1 MARHRIPQ
9 VIDDTLILLD
19 DANASLPSILVGSAG
34 WYAWLNDAATRSFAY
49 HSASGTLTARRER
62 QHGHSY
68 WYAYRS
74 QHGDLHKAYLGKAEE
89 LTSARLHD
97 AAVVLTGGT
106 VASNPAFDIAKPAP
120 PASAGPPSTVPS
132 AHPTDLLMTKLY
144 VPPARSSMVPRPRL
158 TDRLNAAVRS
168 RLTLIVAPAGWG
180 KTTLLSAW
188 HADPSRV
195 AKPVAW
201 VSLDAG
207 DNDPVRFWIYVIT
220 ALNRLH
226 ADIGERALTLL
237 HAPQPQP
244 IESVL
249 TDLLNALAPLPRE
262 TVVVLDDYHLIEAER
277 IHHALIFL
285 LDHLPPRLHLV
296 IASRLDPPFPLAGLR
311 ARDSLAELRAAALR
325 FTPEE
330 AAAFLTEVMGL
341 PLSAEEITALEA
353 RTEGWIVGLHLAAL
367 SLQGCDDLIGFIDAF
382 TGSNRYVLDY
392 LVEEVLQ
399 RQPENVQHFLLQTC
413 ILDRL
418 SGPLCDA
425 VRERDDSQMLL
436 EYLERVNLFLVLLD
450 DERQW
455 YRYHHLFAE
464 VLHSRLQQ
472 AEPRLV
478 PELHRRAS
486 VWYEEHGQVAEA
498 VQHALLAPD
507 VERAAGLI
515 EQFAWLVWYRGQIQ
529 TVLGWLNALP
539 AAPAHTHKILGITH
553 AGMMMLTNQFEAAES
568 RLQDAERS
576 IQADTPA
583 EQAQVLLGWI
593 ALIRGDLARYSGDF
607 ARTAALARQA
617 LDLLPETE
625 GIGRT
630 SALLHIAHTHL
641 VSGDVTTGA
650 ERMVTE
656 VVASAYASG
665 NSVAILRSNTL
676 LAQLQALRGRLHQAA
691 EAYEEAKHAVPKEE
705 ELRTLIGSPAYYFGL
720 GDVLRE
726 QNNLDTAEYYLAQG
740 MDLLR
745 GPLAIIA
752 EVIAL
757 GYITLA
763 RVQQAYGEYSQALAT
778 LDGYTQ
784 LAHQR
789 TFVPHLIA
797 RGAAVRA
804 QVELARGNLAAAIH
818 WADTSGLS
826 PFDAPLDYPRE
837 QEYLTLARVRI
848 AQGRETPTGPFLS
861 EALVVLERLFED
873 AEAKMRMRSVL
884 EVLLLR
890 ALALQAQGDHT
901 GAMTTLDRALALA
914 EPEGYIRL
922 FLDEG
927 VPMVTLLRQINAHTR
942 TPAYV
947 AALLEASGEPIATD
961 LYRSSSHS
969 GPLIEPL
976 TLREREVLRL
986 LMDGLSNREI
996 ARHLVLSVN
1005 TVKKHVYNICS
1016 KLGVQSRAQ
1025 AIVRARSLNLLL
1037 GTGEKV

>member
-9 VIDDTLILLD
+9 VIDDKLILLD
-19 DANASLPSILVGSAG
+19 DADGSLPSILVGSAD

-49 HSASGTLTARRER
+49 HSADATLTARRER
-62 QHGHSY
+62 QHGHWY

-89 LTSARLHD
+89 LTSTRLHD
-97 AAVVLTGGT
+97 VAALLTVGT
-106 VASNPAFDIAKPAP
+106 VANTSASDIAKPATP
-120 PASAGPPSTVPS
+120 SGAVPPSTVAS
-132 AHPTDLLMTKLY
+132 AHPTELLMTKLY
-144 VPPARSSMVPRPRL
+144 VPPARSSIVPRPRL
-158 TDRLNAAVRS
+158 TDRLNVGVRS
-168 RLTLIVAPAGWG
+168 RLTLIIAPAGWG

-188 HADPSRV
+188 HADPSRA

-201 VSLDAG
+201 VSLDVG
-207 DNDPVRFWIYVIT
+207 DNDPVRFWTYLIT

-226 ADIGERALTLL
+226 AGIGERALTLL

-249 TDLLNALAPLPRE
+249 TDLLNALAPLSVE
-262 TVVVLDDYHLIEAER
+262 MVLVLDDYHLIEAEG
-277 IHHALIFL
+277 IHDALIFL

-296 IASRLDPPFPLAGLR
+296 ISSRLDPPFPLARLR
-311 ARDSLAELRAAALR
+311 ARDSLAELRTAELR

-341 PLSAEEITALEA
+341 QLSAEEITALEA

-367 SLQGCDDLIGFIDAF
+367 SLQGRDDLTDFITAF

-436 EYLERVNLFLVLLD
+436 EYLERANLFLVLLD

-464 VLHSRLQQ
+464 VLRSRLQQ

-486 VWYEEHGQVAEA
+486 VWYEEHGQVVEA
-498 VQHALLAPD
+498 VQHALLSPD
-507 VERAAGLI
+507 VERAARLI
-515 EQFAWLVWYRGQIQ
+515 EQFAWLVWYSGQIQ
-529 TVLGWLNALP
+529 TVLGWLNTLP

-583 EQAQVLLGWI
+583 EQAQFLLGWI

-641 VSGDVTTGA
+641 VSGDVTTSA

-656 VVASAYASG
+656 VIASAYASG

-691 EAYEEAKHAVPKEE
+691 EAYEEAKHAVPEEE

-789 TFVPHLIA
+789 TFVPRLIA

-890 ALALQAQGDHT
+890 ALALQAQADHA
-901 GAMTTLDRALALA
+901 GAMTALGRALTFA

-927 VPMVTLLRQINAHTR
+927 VPMVTLLRQTYAHTR
-942 TPAYV
+942 APAYV
-947 AALLEASGEPIATD
+947 AALLEASGELIATD

-976 TLREREVLRL
+976 TLRERELLRL

-1025 AIVRARSLNLLL
+1025 AIARARSLNLLL
-1037 GTGEKV
+1037 RTGEKV